1 MMEESLCKAKGKIYV
16 YSPSIRDNIGNLQLK
31 IEKRQMT
38 AEEYCELLA
47 KSSEWILDEWA
58 DEAEKR
64 IEAIWMI
71 S

>member
-1 MMEESLCKAKGKIYV
+1 
-16 YSPSIRDNIGNLQLK
+16 
-31 IEKRQMT
+31 MT